1 MATRKSGRTTTLY
14 KRIRLQ
20 HKDQKGG
27 GGGTS
32 QSFILDWLEQDALF
46 EPRIILRRKHR
57 GSLIG

>member
-1 MATRKSGRTTTLY
+1 MATRKSGRTITLY

-20 HKDQKGG
+20 HKDPKGG
-27 GGGTS
+27 GTN

>member
-1 MATRKSGRTTTLY
+1 MAKRKSGRTITLY
-14 KRIRLQ
+14 KWIRLQ

-27 GGGTS
+27 TN

>member
-1 MATRKSGRTTTLY
+1 MATRKSGRTITLY

-27 GGGTS
+27 EGTN
-32 QSFILDWLEQDALF
+32 QSFILDWLVQDALF
-46 EPRIILRRKHR
+46 ESRIILRRKHR